1 MTAVADVRDARMP
14 VTAHLRE
21 VRTRLLRAA
30 IALAITTVV
39 GFVVADPVLD
49 LLRAPILELAQSR
62 DATLNYDTVTGA
74 FDLKLKIAMF
84 AGIVLSSPVWLL
96 EVFAFVAPGLHKREK
111 RYAIGFLSSA
121 LPLFLVGCAAGLWM
135 FPHMVELLAS
145 FAATEDST
153 VLLAA
158 DYVDFVGKIVAATG
172 IAFTLPVFVVL
183 LNFIGM
189 LPATTIVR
197 TWRFNLVGIVVF
209 SAMVTPSA
217 DVLSMFLIAVPMTA
231 LFAGAALIAGLH
243 DRRIARRNAALAAP
257 VDQAPRAFAENG
269 AS

>member
-14 VTAHLRE
+14 VTGHLKE
-21 VRTRLLRAA
+21 ARTRLLRAS
-30 IALAITTVV
+30 IALVIATAA

-62 DATLNYDTVTGA
+62 NATLNYDTVTGA
-74 FDLKLKIAMF
+74 FDLKLKIALF
-84 AGIVLSSPVWLL
+84 AGIFLSSPVWLL
-96 EVFAFVAPGLHKREK
+96 EAFAFAAPGLHEREK

-121 LPLFLVGCAAGLWM
+121 LPFFVLGSAAGLWM

-158 DYVDFVGKIVAATG
+158 DYVDFVVKIVAATG
-172 IAFTLPVFVVL
+172 IAFTLPVFVVI

-189 LPATTIVR
+189 LQARTILR
-197 TWRFNLVGIVVF
+197 TWRFSVVGIVVF

-231 LFAGAALIAGLH
+231 LFAGAALIAWLH
-243 DRRIARRNAALAAP
+243 DRRIARRNTAFVAP
-257 VDQAPRAFAENG
+257 TDGAPTAFAENG